1 MIYYIL
7 LYINENAL
15 VAGFY
20 SIEDKSNSIVLFR
33 LPSLPSL
40 VFEDFFLI
48 AIVLKMT
55 SLFVTY
61 KWLF

>member
-1 MIYYIL
+1 MRML
-7 LYINENAL
+7 WWQD
-15 VAGFY
+15 FY

-48 AIVLKMT
+48 AIGLKMT